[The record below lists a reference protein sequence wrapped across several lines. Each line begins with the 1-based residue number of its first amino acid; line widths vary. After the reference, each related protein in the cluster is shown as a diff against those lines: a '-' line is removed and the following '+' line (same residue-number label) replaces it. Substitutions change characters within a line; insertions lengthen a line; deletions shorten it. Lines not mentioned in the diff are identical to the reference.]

1 MGRTIEGTQGDDKLH
16 QPHFRWPWE
25 GRNDIYKG
33 YDGDDR
39 VEAGDDDNQI
49 FGGNGNDSLEG
60 RGGHDTLYGGK
71 GNDFVSGQDGNDY
84 LSGDA
89 GDDHLYGGIGN
100 NILEGGSGSDD
111 LSVEEGNNYLDGGTG
126 NDRLAGGTGNDILH
140 GREDHDHLFGRG
152 GDDILIGGKGNNYV
166 DGGTGK
172 DTFVL
177 TRGGNDWILDFSVGE
192 DKIAFGTASGSA
204 EDLIIGSSRGEAALV
219 HKDRPGEIL
228 AVLNNI
234 HFNEIKINNQGL
246 IVAHSSSKDELSDL
260 DPAVILFDQAQGNS
274 CMALPGC
281 SEAFC

>member
-1 MGRTIEGTQGDDKLH
+1 MGRTIEGTQGDDKLR

-25 GRNDIYKG
+25 GRNDVYKG

-39 VEAGDDDNQI
+39 VEAGDDDNNI
-49 FGGNGNDSLEG
+49 FGGNGNDTLEG
-60 RGGHDTLYGGK
+60 RGGHDTLYGGE
-71 GNDFVSGQDGNDY
+71 GNDIVSGQNGNDY

-89 GDDHLYGGIGN
+89 GDDHLYGGLGN
-100 NILEGGSGSDD
+100 NILEGGSGNDD

-126 NDRLAGGTGNDILH
+126 NDQLAGGTGNDILL

-152 GDDILIGGKGNNYV
+152 GDDILSGGKGNNYV

-177 TRGGNDWILDFSVGE
+177 TRGGNDWILDFTVGE

-204 EDLIIGSSRGEAALV
+204 ADLIIGSSRGEAALV
-219 HKDRPGEIL
+219 HKDRPDEIL

-234 HFNEIKINNQGL
+234 KFNEIKINDQGA
-246 IVAHSSSKDELSDL
+246 IIAHQPSKDELSDL
-260 DPAVILFDQAQGNS
+260 DPAAMLFDEVQGNS
-274 CMALPGC
+274 GFALLGGSGPC
-281 SEAFC
+281 C